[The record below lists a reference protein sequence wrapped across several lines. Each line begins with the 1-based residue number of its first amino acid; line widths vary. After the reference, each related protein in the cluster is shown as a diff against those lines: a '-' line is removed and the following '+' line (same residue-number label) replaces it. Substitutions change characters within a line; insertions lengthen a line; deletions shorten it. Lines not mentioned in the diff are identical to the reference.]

1 MKRTKWYINPKS
13 ITLLLVF
20 ITILTAFRLVW
31 YNYSQPAERP
41 VIHHGLLDLSS
52 LDLSSSK
59 PITLDGEWEFYQ
71 GQADVRTSP
80 ETFRSSQSIQVPG
93 DWKEQDVNENG
104 NPSEPGTYR
113 LRILADLKPDEVYTF
128 WFNKIQSAS
137 RVTINGKVA
146 AEFGKF
152 DPAYISGAFG
162 YPEYSTY
169 TASYVAPEHAQGI
182 SEIELFVEI
191 RPYAEQVHGG
201 IISSV
206 QFGTQA
212 AIDSKRWYSIGFQ
225 LFTIVI
231 MLLHMIYAFILFLF
245 KPSQKE
251 FLKFALL
258 LLIAAITISTDN
270 DNLFAQWLP
279 FSYAWTVKIRLAA
292 YILLST
298 LILSLTHSFFKQYTK
313 VCKVLYGISS
323 LYIASLAFMPFLA
336 VTQSAWLFYTLFNL
350 QLAVAL
356 WMILKIKIQKL
367 PDGLF
372 LIMAAL
378 AILSSCLWGIVQH
391 ATHLPATFYPLDM
404 IAAIICFSSY
414 WFKKYFRH
422 MMENARYALQLE
434 RSDKMKDEFLA
445 NTSHE
450 LRTPLHGIINIA
462 ETVISNEKATLQ
474 ETSVQDMK
482 LLVQIGR
489 RMSTLLNDLMDI
501 ALLQERRIAL
511 HPEPVRLQSIAFG
524 VVDMLRFM
532 IKGKP
537 LTIKVDISEE
547 LPPVWA
553 DEKRLIQVMFNL
565 VHNAIKYTPHGEI
578 TIQAIHYGNTVSV
591 HVKDTGIGM
600 DEEMSHR
607 VLGRYEQGD
616 DGMKDGGGFGLGLS
630 ISLQL
635 LQLHGSDLEVDSA
648 PGRGS
653 DFHFSLPLSSQHII
667 SANSMVQHEVH
678 VPNHHFEWSADTLPA
693 YDLAAAAEWDDSSSE
708 TKISILA
715 VDDDPVNLEVLARI
729 LSKDIYEIVPVLSGQ
744 DALDQLF
751 SRPWS
756 LVIADVMMPH
766 MSGYELTRRIR
777 ERFTLA
783 ELPVLLLTARSQP
796 EDIYNGFAAGA
807 SDYVSKPVN
816 ALELQYRVG
825 ALTSLKQSFT
835 EHLRMEAAYLQ
846 AQIQPHFLFN
856 TLNSLMALS
865 DIDTEKMRK
874 LGDAF
879 STYLR
884 YSFQFINLQQLVPLS
899 HELDL
904 VNAYLYIE
912 KERFGP
918 RIEIKRNIEADLNN
932 IKLPPLTLQ
941 PLVENAIRHGLLSR
955 RSGGTLTIDVERQDG
970 GVYFRVSDNGKGM
983 SPDEADKVLG
993 LRFGSSVGGIGLRN
1007 TNRRLLQLYD
1017 SGLTISSM
1025 TGVGTTVSFFIPDE
1039 VHFPYNQ

>member
-1 MKRTKWYINPKS
+1 MKRTTFVLKPKS
-13 ITLLLVF
+13 IMLLIAF
-20 ITILTAFRLVW
+20 IVILTALRLVW
-31 YNYSQPAERP
+31 FDYSQPAERP
-41 VIHHGLLDLSS
+41 MIDKGVLDLSS

-59 PITLDGEWEFYQ
+59 PITLDGEWDFYP
-71 GQADVRTSP
+71 GQEDIGTSP
-80 ETFRSSQSIQVPG
+80 DLFNKPQSIQVPG
-93 DWKEQDVNENG
+93 DWKKQDVYKEG
-104 NPSEPGTYR
+104 SASEPGTYR
-113 LRILADLKPDEVYTF
+113 LRMLVNLKPDEVYTF

-146 AEFGKF
+146 AEFGEF
-152 DPAYISGAFG
+152 DPAYVPRSFG
-162 YPEYSTY
+162 HPEFSTY
-169 TASYVAPEHAQGI
+169 TASYVAPENVHGI
-182 SEIELFVEI
+182 SEIELYVEI
-191 RPYAEQVHGG
+191 RPFAEQVHGG
-201 IISSV
+201 IVSSV

-212 AIDSKRWYSIGFQ
+212 AIDTKRWYSIGFQ

-245 KPSQKE
+245 KPGQRE

-258 LLIAAITISTDN
+258 LLVAAISISTDN

-279 FSYAWTVKIRLAA
+279 FSYAWTVKIRLTS

-298 LILSLTHSFFKQYTK
+298 LILSLTHSFFKQHTK
-313 VCKVLYGISS
+313 VCRVLYGVGAVYIVS
-323 LYIASLAFMPFLA
+323 LFLMPFPA
-336 VTQSAWLFYTLFNL
+336 VTQSAWLFYAIFNL

-356 WMILKIKIQKL
+356 WMIIKIKIQKL

-372 LIMAAL
+372 LILAAL

-391 ATHLPATFYPLDM
+391 ATGLPATFYPMDM

-422 MMENARYALQLE
+422 TMENERYALQLE
-434 RSDKMKDEFLA
+434 LSDKMKDEFLA

-462 ETVISNEKATLQ
+462 ETIISNEKATLQ

-501 ALLQERRIAL
+501 ARLQEKRIVL
-511 HPEPVRLQSIAFG
+511 HPESVRLQSLAFG

-537 LTIKVDISEE
+537 LTIRVDIPEE
-547 LPPVWA
+547 LPAVWA
-553 DEKRLIQVMFNL
+553 DEKRLIQVIFNL
-565 VHNAIKYTPHGEI
+565 MHNAIKYTPQGEVI
-578 TIQAIHYGNTVSV
+578 IQAIHYGNTVSV
-591 HVKDTGIGM
+591 HVKDTGVGM
-600 DEEMSHR
+600 DEDTSHR
-607 VLGRYEQGD
+607 VLGRYEQGAE
-616 DGMKDGGGFGLGLS
+616 GMKESGGFGLGLS
-630 ISLQL
+630 ISTQL
-635 LQLHGSDLEVDSA
+635 LQLHGSELQVDSV

-653 DFHFSLPLSSQHII
+653 DFYFNLPLSSQQ
-667 SANSMVQHEVH
+667 VQSVNPTNDDQAKVKESRLDWPTDMLQV
-678 VPNHHFEWSADTLPA
+678 
-693 YDLAAAAEWDDSSSE
+693 YDLAAAAEQSDSYPA
-708 TKISILA
+708 TKMSILA
-715 VDDDPVNLEVLARI
+715 VDDDPVNLEVLTRI
-729 LSKDIYEIVPVLSGQ
+729 LSRDMYEIVPALSGQ
-744 DALDQLF
+744 EALELLS
-751 SRPWS
+751 SRPWN

-777 ERFTLA
+777 DRFTLA

-816 ALELQYRVG
+816 ALELRYRVG
-825 ALTSLKQSFT
+825 ALTTLKQSFT

-865 DIDTEKMRK
+865 EIDTEKMRH

-918 RIEIKRNIEADLNN
+918 RIDIKRNMDTNLNT
-932 IKLPPLTLQ
+932 IMLPPLTLQ
-941 PLVENAIRHGLLSR
+941 PLVENAIRHGLLSK
-955 RSGGTLTIDVERQDG
+955 RSGGTLTIDVKRQDG
-970 GVYFRVSDNGKGM
+970 GVHFRVSDNGKGM
-983 SPDEADKVLG
+983 SPEEADKVLG
-993 LRFGSSVGGIGLRN
+993 LRFGSSLGGIGLRN

-1025 TGVGTTVSFFIPDE
+1025 TGIGTTVSFFIPDE
-1039 VHFPYNQ
+1039 VQPPFNK